1 MSLSLSRGRRV
12 KCFGSYHDD
21 LCIFSVPLICWL
33 KQESWLGRK
42 CYHSRVNNILQILCQ
57 KRWAVWI
64 SVGSWAIKLLHEI
77 PISALGQLAV
87 DMLSPMWAR
96 QITVFL
102 KKREYTF
109 FSNHSIKTRG
119 KICEL
124 SYCPVRKC
132 WFFPPTSIAECL
144 GCVLPL
150 SQPNITTYC
159 YILQFFAGIFF
170 TIMGEIQ
177 FKMPT
182 TVFLSCNSG
191 DILDIM

>member
-12 KCFGSYHDD
+12 KCFGSDHDD

-57 KRWAVWI
+57 KRWAVWG

-87 DMLSPMWAR
+87 HMLSPVWAR

-109 FSNHSIKTRG
+109 FSDHSNNQGENLWI
-119 KICEL
+119 ILL
-124 SYCPVRKC
+124 S
-132 WFFPPTSIAECL
+132 FSQ
-144 GCVLPL
+144 GCILPL

-182 TVFLSCNSG
+182 TVFLSCNSKINLIICDSG